1 MKLAYTIFY
10 SRDPVAAASFY
21 NDLLGVQTLD
31 IAPDFVSL
39 SLSNCILGIKLS
51 SEPREVPGAQTIIFE
66 VDDIDGEYERLKD
79 KAAIATP
86 LNAAA
91 WGKNFALSDPDGNK
105 IEFVAAGS

>member
-21 NDLLGVQTLD
+21 TDLLGVHALD
-31 IAPDFVSL
+31 VSPDFASL
-39 SLSNCILGIKLS
+39 GLSNCVLGIKRS

-66 VDDIDGEYERLKD
+66 IDDIDGEYERLKD
-79 KAAIATP
+79 KAVIVTP
-86 LNAAA
+86 LNAAD

-105 IEFVAAGS
+105 VEFVAAGS